1 MNEDIRRAIFLFAG
15 CVPDKERTSKSC
27 SRGSFNSSIIT
38 ELMEEAHEKGTPP
51 MRPLF
56 YESKKPIDT
65 GRHYLVID
73 RFAFGRSAD
82 NACALDPF
90 NEVPLHKEINKD
102 KRQDSQQNA
111 CILHHAQIER
121 I

>member
-1 MNEDIRRAIFLFAG
+1 MRIFAEQFF
-15 CVPDKERTSKSC
+15 C
-27 SRGSFNSSIIT
+27 SRDAFQIKK
-38 ELMEEAHEKGTPP
+38 ELEILQARFFQFVHYYGVMEEAHEKGTPP

-65 GRHYLVID
+65 GCHYLVID
-73 RFAFGRSAD
+73 RFAFGRLAD

-90 NEVPLHKEINKD
+90 NEVPLHKEINND
-102 KRQDSQQNA
+102 KRQNSQQNA

>member
-1 MNEDIRRAIFLFAG
+1 MRIFAEQFF
-15 CVPDKERTSKSC
+15 C
-27 SRGSFNSSIIT
+27 SRDAFQIKKEPRNLAREVLSIRPYIT

-56 YESKKPIDT
+56 YESKEPIDT

-90 NEVPLHKEINKD
+90 NEVPLHKEIND
-102 KRQDSQQNA
+102 NKRQDSQQNA